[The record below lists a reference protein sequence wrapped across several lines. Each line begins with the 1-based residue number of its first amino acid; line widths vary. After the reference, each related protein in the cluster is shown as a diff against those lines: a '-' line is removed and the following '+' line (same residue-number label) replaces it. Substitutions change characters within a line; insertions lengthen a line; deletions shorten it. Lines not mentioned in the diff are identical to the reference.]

1 MNRKLLTTIALLAW
15 TAMSVKAQT
24 FEFLYHGESV
34 ADGGTV
40 TIPAVEDEFGFG
52 EQWCET
58 NPSSDPDNGLVLK
71 LKDGT
76 EAEGSA
82 TLNIERNTLDP
93 LMIKWCMGGEC
104 MMFGDKTSLTKDFSV
119 TSGSVQVQF
128 DAENIRQEGDLLATL
143 SATIGGETRSVN
155 IQFTYGESTGIKTS
169 VYSVNGSEQYH
180 SLDGRQVERPS
191 KGIYIR
197 DGKKIV
203 IK

>member
-24 FEFLYHGESV
+24 FEFQYHGESV

-40 TIPAVEDEFGFG
+40 TIPAVEDE
-52 EQWCET
+52 
-58 NPSSDPDNGLVLK
+58 LK

-104 MMFGDKTSLTKDFSV
+104 MMFGDKTSLTKTFSV
-119 TSGSVQVQF
+119 TSGFVQVQF

-155 IQFTYGESTGIKTS
+155 ILFTYGEATGIKPS
-169 VYSVNGSEQYH
+169 VYSGNGSEQYH